1 MDNMNFSGGENKTGG
16 EQVAAPVAATV
27 AAPAG
32 DVKPVEKKKFWT
44 KDFSLMVVC
53 VLAFLFFT
61 GADIGL
67 TAWKLG
73 ADSKFSNFFLRAYA
87 FPAVVVDGNFVKY
100 SDFLFEKKA
109 VKQLSDANQAGFDNA
124 RIEKEVVTKLLENAV
139 LENLADR
146 FDIKV
151 TDEDMKTQFEM
162 LSQQMG
168 GEDKVAAEVQKAF
181 GWNVEDFKKHLLYYT
196 VLQQK
201 LVSDVPS
208 TKIASGDA
216 EKKAYEVLNSYK
228 NKEKT
233 FEDLAKEFSEDKGS
247 AAKGGDLGWFTKGR
261 MVKEFEEAAF
271 KLNPG
276 EVSEPVKTQYGY
288 HIILVEE
295 KKAAD
300 AATNT
305 QEQVKA
311 RHILLSS
318 KQFEEFYNEYKKTA
332 KAYKFVALD

>member
-16 EQVAAPVAATV
+16 ESVAAPVATV
-27 AAPAG
+27 AAPAAE
-32 DVKPVEKKKFWT
+32 VKPVAKKKIWS
-44 KDFSLMVVC
+44 KDLGLMIVC
-53 VLAFLFFT
+53 ILAFLFFT
-61 GADIGL
+61 GGDIAL

-73 ADSKFSNFFLRAYA
+73 ADSKFSNFFLRSYA

-109 VKQLSDANQAGFDNA
+109 VKQLSDVNNAGFDNA
-124 RIEKEVVTKLLENAV
+124 RIETEVVTKLVENAV

-146 FDIKV
+146 FGIKV

-168 GEDKVAAEVQKAF
+168 GDDKVAAEVQKAF
-181 GWNVEDFKKHLLYYT
+181 GWNLEAFKKHLLYYT

-201 LVSDVPS
+201 LVKDVPA

-233 FEDLAKEFSEDKGS
+233 FEDLAKEFSEDQGS
-247 AAKGGDLGWFTKGR
+247 ASKGGDLGWFTRGR
-261 MVKEFEEAAF
+261 MVPEFEESAF
-271 KLNPG
+271 KLSPG

-300 AATNT
+300 PATNT

-311 RHILLSS
+311 RHILLAS
-318 KQFEEFYNEYKKTA
+318 KQFDEFYNEYKKTA